1 MTDPEIR
8 PIAPDDR
15 DALLAFFERVP
26 EGDRTFFREDVFAPG
41 VVDRWLGESADPRF
55 VAIDGDDIAG
65 YLAIIGGVGWSS
77 HVAELRVV
85 VDPTRRRQGIGRALA
100 RHGLLQALE
109 LGLTKLVVEV
119 VADQEPT
126 LAMFSS
132 LGFEAEALLKDHVRD
147 ASGTLRDLIT
157 MAHLV
162 DENWR
167 AMRTT
172 GIEDLVEG

>member
-1 MTDPEIR
+1 MTEVRRIT
-8 PIAPDDR
+8 PDDR
-15 DALLAFFERVP
+15 DALLDFFERVP
-26 EGDRTFFREDVFAPG
+26 EGDRTFFREDVLAPG
-41 VVDRWLGESADPRF
+41 VVDRWLDGSTDPRF
-55 VAIDGDDIAG
+55 VAVDGADIVG

-100 RHGLLQALE
+100 RHGLLEALE

-147 ASGTLRDLIT
+147 ASGQLRDLIT

-172 GIEDLVEG
+172 GIADLVEG